1 MNKLLKKHLL
11 TTYSQTFFPIFLTLF
26 IITSIMY
33 LVRISALTSVMEINF
48 TELLTL
54 YSFYI
59 PSILFY
65 TLPISIFISIALS
78 LSKLS
83 TEYELIV
90 ITSFGLNPIKI
101 LKIFFPTL
109 FFTTLFLLVNSLIL
123 IPKADQLSD
132 SFKIKKKQDA
142 KFNIKASEYGQE
154 FGKWLIYV
162 NDEKDGLYKD
172 IVLFQKDGTEDTF
185 IIAKNAT
192 LDNNNSDL
200 GLHLRDGKALS
211 IDQTINQ
218 IDFKKMLINNSLKE
232 ATNINTFND
241 LLIYW
246 SNINQNQYKQ
256 YKFNFSILM
265 SLFPILSILFIIS
278 LGFYNPRYEK
288 NKTTIYTILL
298 AILFVIFSQK
308 LSKKLG
314 FEVLY
319 VMPTIWI
326 ILSYIVYRVKVK
338 KYY

>member
-1 MNKLLKKHLL
+1 MNKLLKKYLL
-11 TTYSQTFFPIFLTLF
+11 VTYSQTFFPIFLTLF

-65 TLPISIFISIALS
+65 TLPISIFISIAIS

-90 ITSFGLNPIKI
+90 ITSFGLKPTKI
-101 LKIFFPTL
+101 LKLLFPTL
-109 FFTTLFLLVNSLIL
+109 LFSTIFLLINSLVL
-123 IPKADQLSD
+123 IPKANHLYET
-132 SFKIKKKQDA
+132 FKAKKEQEA
-142 KFNIKASEYGQE
+142 KFNIKASEYGQQ

-162 NDEKDGLYKD
+162 NEEKDGLYKD
-172 IVLFQKDGTEDTF
+172 VVLFQQNNTTDTF
-185 IIAKNAT
+185 VISKTAT
-192 LDNNNSDL
+192 LDNDKSQL
-200 GLHLRDGKALS
+200 GLHLSNGKAVN

-218 IDFKKMLINNSLKE
+218 IDFEKMVINNNLKSSL
-232 ATNINTFND
+232 NINSLND

-246 SNINQNQYKQ
+246 SDIDKNKFKR

-265 SLFPILSILFIIS
+265 SFFPLLSLLFFIS

-288 NKTTIYTILL
+288 NKTSIYAILL
-298 AILFVIFSQK
+298 AIIFVIASQK
-308 LSKKLG
+308 LSKKYG

-319 VMPTIWI
+319 IIPTFWI
-326 ILSYIVYRVKVK
+326 LFSYLIYRVKIK
-338 KYY
+338 SHY

>member
-1 MNKLLKKHLL
+1 MNKLLKKYLL
-11 TTYSQTFFPIFLTLF
+11 VTYSQTFFPIFLTLF

-65 TLPISIFISIALS
+65 TLPISIFISISIS

-90 ITSFGLNPIKI
+90 ITSFGLKPTKI
-101 LKIFFPTL
+101 LKLIFPTL
-109 FFTTLFLLVNSLIL
+109 LFSTIFLLINSLVL
-123 IPKADQLSD
+123 IPKANHLYET
-132 SFKIKKKQDA
+132 FKAKKEQEA
-142 KFNIKASEYGQE
+142 KFNIKASEYGQQ

-162 NDEKDGLYKD
+162 NEEKNGLYKD
-172 IVLFQKDGTEDTF
+172 VVLFQQNNTTDTF
-185 IIAKNAT
+185 VISKTAT
-192 LDNNNSDL
+192 LDNDKSQL
-200 GLHLRDGKALS
+200 GLHLSNGKAVN

-218 IDFKKMLINNSLKE
+218 IDFEKMVINNNLKSSI
-232 ATNINTFND
+232 NINSLND

-246 SNINQNQYKQ
+246 SDIDKNDFKR

-265 SLFPILSILFIIS
+265 SFFPLLSLLFFIS

-288 NKTTIYTILL
+288 NKTSVYAILL
-298 AILFVIFSQK
+298 AIIFVIASQK
-308 LSKKLG
+308 LSKKYG

-319 VMPTIWI
+319 IIPTFWI
-326 ILSYIVYRVKVK
+326 LFSYLIYRVKIK
-338 KYY
+338 SHY